1 MSNFPERLKQLRKEK
16 GLTLKEMS
24 EHLGDIKEASISRYE
39 HGRREPSID
48 KLLEIADFFNCSVD
62 YLIGNTPYKNAE
74 DLIDLMHKEGKD
86 IEETIEALKNFKRSN
101 ISFQDVKMLYKLL
114 DKIDYEEETEEDV
127 Q

>member
-16 GLTLKEMS
+16 GLTLKELS
-24 EHLGDIKEASISRYE
+24 EQLGDIKVASISRYE
-39 HGRREPSID
+39 HGRREPNID

-74 DLIDLMHKEGKD
+74 DMIDLMHKEGKD
-86 IEETIEALKNFKRSN
+86 IEETIEALKTFKRSN
-101 ISFQDVKMLYKLL
+101 ISFQDVKMIYRLL
-114 DKIDYEEETEEDV
+114 DRIDDLEADEEV